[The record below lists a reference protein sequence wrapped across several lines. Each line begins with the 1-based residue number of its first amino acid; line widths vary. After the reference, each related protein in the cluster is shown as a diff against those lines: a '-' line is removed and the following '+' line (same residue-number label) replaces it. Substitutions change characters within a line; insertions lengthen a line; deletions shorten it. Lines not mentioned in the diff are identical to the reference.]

1 MGTIAESIPGSCFAN
16 MLLLGGPV
24 QKFLATRQS
33 IARAATPLEAL
44 LGRHLTEDRAH
55 VLGAITRAVA
65 EIPESGEITVR
76 IHPDDASLLERFD
89 VDLAS
94 SLSRPVHIEQDS
106 SIDRHGA
113 VVLSGNTNV
122 DGQIRTRL
130 TRLREALGQ

>member
-1 MGTIAESIPGSCFAN
+1 M
-16 MLLLGGPV
+16 
-24 QKFLATRQS
+24 
-33 IARAATPLEAL
+33 
-44 LGRHLTEDRAH
+44 
-55 VLGAITRAVA
+55 
-65 EIPESGEITVR
+65 R

-89 VDLAS
+89 VDLAR

-130 TRLREALGQ
+130 ARLREALGQ